1 MIKIRNLSV
10 LAFAAV
16 FGLAA
21 CGGDGAEGEGGE
33 VVNQDTSVVAG
44 SDTVSQ
50 PAIVPTQDTVVSTT
64 TVDTTQGQGQA
75 TDTAHAGG
83 DTTKAP

>member
-21 CGGDGAEGEGGE
+21 CGGDDAEGGDGE
-33 VVNQDTSVVAG
+33 MVSQDTSVIAG
-44 SDTVSQ
+44 QDTVSQ
-50 PAIVPTQDTVVSTT
+50 PAIVPTQDTVISTT
-64 TVDTTQGQGQA
+64 TVDTTQGSVNADSVAG
-75 TDTAHAGG
+75 DTA
-83 DTTKAP
+83 KAP

>member
-1 MIKIRNLSV
+1 MIKIRNLSA
-10 LAFAAV
+10 LAFAAI

-21 CGGDGAEGEGGE
+21 CGGDGAEGGEGE

-44 SDTVSQ
+44 QDTVQQ
-50 PAIVPTQDTVVSTT
+50 PAVVNTQDTVVSTT
-64 TVDTTQGQGQA
+64 TVDTTQGQAQN
-75 TDTAHAGG
+75 TDSVAG

>member
-21 CGGDGAEGEGGE
+21 CGGDEAEGEGEG

-44 SDTVSQ
+44 QDTINQ
-50 PAIVPTQDTVVSTT
+50 PTIVPTQDTVVQTT
-64 TVDTTQGQGQA
+64 TQDTTQGQAQT
-75 TDTAHAGG
+75 TDSVAG
-83 DTTKAP
+83 DTTTAP